1 MSLIFG
7 NLVQVFVNFT
17 IALNDLDPN
26 NPETKTNLDETAR
39 KFRKVAAQD
48 ASYLTYIGASFIT
61 LLRFKI
67 INCYCSCLGVGLFVC
82 TYIYMAIWVYTSEAT
97 AKRIRELYLKAVL
110 RQDVAFFDNVG
121 AGEITTRIQTDTR
134 SWSLSHLSA
143 REFLRMPSCARL
155 DPPGFIG
162 KGCPRSLLLRC
173 ICYWLCLG
181 IRKELAT
188 CSRYVVHLALHC
200 HYWRHYE

>member
-61 LLRFKI
+61 LLHFKI
-67 INCYCSCLGVGLFVC
+67 INCYCSCPGVGLFVC

-143 REFLRMPSCARL
+143 RE
-155 DPPGFIG
+155 
-162 KGCPRSLLLRC
+162 
-173 ICYWLCLG
+173 Y
-181 IRKELAT
+181 
-188 CSRYVVHLALHC
+188 
-200 HYWRHYE
+200 